1 MCEWQVQ
8 HITRLVDESKTE
20 HSALSRQRLDLLDCL
35 DLDKAVEAIGIGKVP
50 LPWPL
55 SFAIISLMRILIGNS
70 DGTDGG

>member
-35 DLDKAVEAIGIGKVP
+35 DLDKAVEARSYWNRQGTA
-50 LPWPL
+50 
-55 SFAIISLMRILIGNS
+55 AIAATICHNIPYAHFDREQ
-70 DGTDGG
+70 